1 MLIVLAIYAGLI
13 WLIFFQLKLLPW
25 GRATQVLVSLIG
37 LIIVLVVVGLL
48 NTRTPSGR
56 VTVVARV
63 NQIAPVVGGVLAN
76 VSAEPNKPIEAGAVL
91 LELDKRPYQYVVD
104 EAEATLRIAEVTL
117 ARKQEVFDS
126 GRGSVSEQSLDE
138 SRADLDQARARL
150 NKARYDLE
158 QTVVRAPA
166 AGVVTSLGVS
176 VGDQA
181 RPLDPVIPFIRTDSM
196 FLAGVFSQNGLDAMP
211 PGTPVKVVLNR
222 LPGRIF
228 STEVVE
234 TVAGTASGQLPIG
247 AELLGAAD
255 IGGESD
261 VLVVLAWPEEVDRD
275 VAIAGTVG
283 SATAFGPNAGAMG
296 ILATV
301 LLYVKMLGT
310 YL

>member
-1 MLIVLAIYAGLI
+1 MLFVLAAYAGLI
-13 WLIFFQLKLLPW
+13 WLIFFHLKLLPW
-25 GRATQVLVSLIG
+25 SRATQVVAALIG
-37 LIIVLVVVGLL
+37 LLIILVVIGLL

-76 VSAEPNKPIEAGAVL
+76 VPAEANKPVEAGSVL
-91 LELDKRPYQYVVD
+91 LELDKRPFQYAAD
-104 EAEATLRIAEVTL
+104 EAEATLRIAKATL
-117 ARKQEVFDS
+117 ARKQEVFDRGS
-126 GRGSVSEQSLDE
+126 GSVSEQSLDE
-138 SRADLDQARARL
+138 SRAAFDQAKARL
-150 NKARYDLE
+150 DRARYDLE
-158 QTVVRAPA
+158 QTIVRAPA

-181 RPLDPVIPFIRTDSM
+181 RPLEPVIPFIRTDSM

-211 PGTPVKVVLNR
+211 TGTPVKVVLKR

-228 STEVVE
+228 STKVVR

-247 AELLGAAD
+247 AKLFGAAD
-255 IGGESD
+255 VGSD
-261 VLVVLAWPEEVDRD
+261 SDALVVLAWPEGLDRNI
-275 VAIAGTVG
+275 AIAGTVG
-283 SATAFGPNAGAMG
+283 SATAFGPDAGAMG
-296 ILATV
+296 ILATI

>member
-25 GRATQVLVSLIG
+25 TRAIQVMVALIG
-37 LIIVLVVVGLL
+37 LLIVLVVVGLL

-56 VTVVARV
+56 VTIVARV
-63 NQIAPVVGGVLAN
+63 NQIAPVVGGVVAN
-76 VSAEPNKPIEAGAVL
+76 VPAEPNEPVEAGAVL
-91 LELDKRPYQYVVD
+91 LELDKRPYQYAVD
-104 EAEATLRIAEVTL
+104 EADATFRIAEATL
-117 ARKQEVFDS
+117 ARVQEAFDLGS
-126 GRGSVSEQSLDE
+126 GAVSEQSLDE
-138 SRADLDQARARL
+138 SRAAFDQAEARL
-150 NKARYDLE
+150 DKARYDLE

-166 AGVVTSLGVS
+166 DGVVTSLGVS

-181 RPLDPVIPFIRTDSM
+181 RPLDPVIPFIRTESL

-222 LPGRIF
+222 MPGRIF

-234 TVAGTASGQLPIG
+234 AVAGTASGQLPIG

-255 IGGESD
+255 IGSD
-261 VLVVLAWPEEVDRD
+261 SDALVVLAWPEDLDRD
-275 VAIAGTVG
+275 IAIAGTVG

-296 ILATV
+296 VLATI
-301 LLYVKMLGT
+301 LLYIKMLGT